1 MRDSS
6 RETRI
11 PASDDD
17 AAPEAAS
24 RQAAESLWAL
34 VIESGGSANL
44 YRWDDDLQ
52 APALSRVEHP
62 AIPRG
67 ADLARIPLAGRDR
80 HAASSPA
87 LLTLILAEPPLAPG
101 AWARVRV
108 LGAFPVGAHGLEGDA
123 LARSERVIALA
134 AVADDPALAEVA
146 GYAALPP
153 VLRARA
159 ERAMRDLS
167 APDGLASIG
176 EAASGWI
183 GAQETMALYRA
194 ARVELTRRGS
204 ASRAASVAA
213 ERERLTTRDE
223 ALGDALAQRWRRDAP
238 ASSRPAGGGEVAWRG
253 LRGVSAAEWRARG
266 AAALGETEH
275 LLDAL
280 PPRFMGALG
289 GLLAVDERALFFL
302 EAPAFTTQAATD
314 DAALWSEGEP
324 GARSRPR
331 WPFGAR
337 GAGRASPLLRPRR
350 LPEGLLLITDRQLL
364 LLRDAAAH
372 TANSSQ
378 PGYIATSWPLGRLL
392 LASVVSPGQRIA
404 SVIAGWPERIR
415 ARLTTPTPG
424 DELRAATA
432 DSARLALALEGHD
445 GIQLAGCAL
454 PAEAEVALKQAAV
467 TLNACA
473 PLHGHAGV
481 GDRRLRR
488 LASLQPW
495 RPTETEARELASLGG
510 LLAPAVAAALAAAS
524 APYADSPQTLAQ
536 AQTPE
541 TRATGPTLAALLT
554 LTPTHLAL
562 ATASARSQPT
572 VIPTLRTL
580 PLGAVTSVTLR
591 YSLIDSWLR
600 LTCPGTQ
607 RPGECEVIEVAFPS
621 PLIAPFRALRNRLC
635 ESLAAGPALGR

>member
-1 MRDSS
+1 
-6 RETRI
+6 
-11 PASDDD
+11 
-17 AAPEAAS
+17 
-24 RQAAESLWAL
+24 
-34 VIESGGSANL
+34 
-44 YRWDDDLQ
+44 
-52 APALSRVEHP
+52 
-62 AIPRG
+62 
-67 ADLARIPLAGRDR
+67 
-80 HAASSPA
+80 
-87 LLTLILAEPPLAPG
+87 
-101 AWARVRV
+101 
-108 LGAFPVGAHGLEGDA
+108 
-123 LARSERVIALA
+123 
-134 AVADDPALAEVA
+134 
-146 GYAALPP
+146 
-153 VLRARA
+153 
-159 ERAMRDLS
+159 MRDLG
-167 APDGLASIG
+167 APADGLARIG

-183 GAQETMALYRA
+183 GARETMALYRA
-194 ARVELTRRGS
+194 ARVESTRRGS
-204 ASRAASVAA
+204 ASRAASATA

-238 ASSRPAGGGEVAWRG
+238 ASPRQASGGEVAWRG
-253 LRGVSAAEWRARG
+253 LSGVSAAEWRARG

-280 PPRFMGALG
+280 PLRFMGALG

-302 EAPAFTTQAATD
+302 EAPAFTAHTATD

-324 GARSRPR
+324 SERPRPR

-337 GAGRASPLLRPRR
+337 GAGRVSSLLRPRR

-372 TANSSQ
+372 SANSSQ
-378 PGYIATSWPLGRLL
+378 LGYIATCWPLGRLL
-392 LASVVSPGQRIA
+392 LASVVAPGQRLA
-404 SVIAGWPERIR
+404 TVIAGWPERIR
-415 ARLTTPTPG
+415 ARLTSPAPG

-432 DSARLALALEGHD
+432 DSARLALALEGRN
-445 GIQLAGCAL
+445 GVQLAGCAL
-454 PAEAEVALKQAAV
+454 PAEAENALRQAVA
-467 TLNACA
+467 TLNEFA

-481 GDRRLRR
+481 ADRRLRR

-495 RPTETEARELASLGG
+495 RPTEAEARELASLGG

-524 APYADSPQTLAQ
+524 APYASHPAMLAQ

-541 TRATGPTLAALLT
+541 LRATGPALAALLS

-562 ATASARSQPT
+562 ATAPARPQPPT
-572 VIPTLRTL
+572 QPTLRIL
-580 PLGAVTSVTLR
+580 PLGALTSITLR

-635 ESLAAGPALGR
+635 ESLAAGPALGDGATN